1 MSKTAVALRHVAFED
16 LGSAAEVLTAH
27 GYAAEYL
34 EAAIDELNVARAREA
49 DLLVVLGGPIG
60 AYDEHLFPF
69 LTDELALIE
78 HRLRSGRAT
87 LGICLGAQLMARAL
101 GARVFPGGRKEIGW
115 SRLELREQGARGV
128 LAPLKCPVFH
138 WHGDTF
144 DLPEGAVHLAAS
156 DLYQQQAFAWN
167 HHGLALQFHLE
178 ATARG
183 LERWYVGHSSELNS
197 SGIDVRTLRAA
208 AREHAP
214 ALEQAGRA
222 ALGAWLESLHTEFS
236 GGRA

>member
-1 MSKTAVALRHVAFED
+1 MSKRAVAIRHVAFED
-16 LGSAAEVLTAH
+16 LGSAAEVLKAH
-27 GYAAEYL
+27 GYVAEYL
-34 EAAIDELNVARAREA
+34 EAAIDDLDAPQARDA

-69 LTDELALIE
+69 LTHELALLE
-78 HRLRSGRAT
+78 HRLTNGRAT

-101 GARVFPGGRKEIGW
+101 GARVFPGNQKEIGW
-115 SRLELREQGARGV
+115 SRLQLSEQGARGV

-144 DLPEGAVHLAAS
+144 DLPAGAVHLAAS
-156 DLYQQQAFAWN
+156 ELYQQQAFAW
-167 HHGLALQFHLE
+167 HRHGLAVQFHPE

-197 SGIDVRTLRAA
+197 SGIDVRELRAA

-214 ALEQAGRA
+214 ALEQAGRQ
-222 ALGAWLESLHTEFS
+222 ALGAWLENL
-236 GGRA
+236 G